1 MPVAVKGL
9 EDKPVKAADAKPAVT
24 ITDKKELVAPHAK
37 EIEALL
43 AEYNDL
49 LDSGTAADLKKPRPS
64 RPKVSNWKPKITSGS
79 LSRTSRAWTRVPK
92 DYADIQ
98 KEIADVKKEYLA

>member
-1 MPVAVKGL
+1 
-9 EDKPVKAADAKPAVT
+9 
-24 ITDKKELVAPHAK
+24 KELVAPHAK

-49 LDSGTAADLKKPRPS
+49 LDSGTAADLKKAETI
-64 RPKVSNWKPKITSGS
+64 KAKGVKLEAEDYIWKLEQDLKGLDKGS
-79 LSRTSRAWTRVPK
+79 K